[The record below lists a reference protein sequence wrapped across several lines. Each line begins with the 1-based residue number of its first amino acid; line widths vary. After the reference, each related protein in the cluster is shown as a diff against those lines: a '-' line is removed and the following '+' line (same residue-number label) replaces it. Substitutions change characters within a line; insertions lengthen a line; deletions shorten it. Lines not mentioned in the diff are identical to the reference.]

1 VLRLLSGSSEASPES
16 SAPRPLSA
24 GGFVLTDTQEVDR
37 GSVMEAKTMTPAIG
51 QSDGLAA
58 RDARQASYL
67 QDGSTWVDRARTKLV
82 CSKII
87 RQLPQGRSLRVLDV
101 GCGYH
106 ATFLRALQ
114 PRLAEGVGI
123 DSGVSDD
130 SKSQPRLRF
139 ALGSVES
146 ELPRQPANSF
156 DVVLLISVLE
166 HLWDA
171 EACLRNCHRVLKS
184 EGVLLVHVPTWPAK
198 RVLELFAFKWGLS
211 PKCEMDDHKMYYSKR
226 DLWPLL
232 IKVGFKPS
240 CTRMSYT
247 NFRMTLLSR
256 ATK

>member
-1 VLRLLSGSSEASPES
+1 
-16 SAPRPLSA
+16 
-24 GGFVLTDTQEVDR
+24 
-37 GSVMEAKTMTPAIG
+37 MEPNVVTRIAEQPDA
-51 QSDGLAA
+51 LAA
-58 RDARQASYL
+58 RQTRDTSYL
-67 QDGSTWVDRARTKLV
+67 QDGSTWVDRVRTKLV

-87 RQLPQGRSLRVLDV
+87 RQLPKEQSLRVLDI

-114 PRLAEGVGI
+114 HRLSEGVGI
-123 DSGVSDD
+123 DSRVSDD
-130 SKSQPRLRF
+130 SKNQSRLRF

-171 EACLRNCHRVLKS
+171 EACLRDCHRVLKP

-232 IKVGFKPS
+232 IKAGFKPS
-240 CTRMSYT
+240 CIRMSYT

-256 ATK
+256 TIK